1 MSKWKPL
8 NDEESALAV
17 RAFTGAMPGVY
28 GVAEAIDDMLRTLA
42 NLGVIT
48 RPGGKAP

>member
-8 NDEESALAV
+8 NDEENALAV
-17 RAFTGAMPGVY
+17 KAFNGAAPGVF
-28 GVAEAIDDMLRTLA
+28 GVPEAIGEMLRTLA

-48 RPGGKAP
+48 RPGVKK